1 MGKDK
6 KPKEREIKYW
16 QAISEA
22 HVQSMERNERVF
34 IMGIG
39 VDDPKGIFGTT
50 LEAYKKF
57 GKKRVFDTPVA
68 ENTMA
73 GCAIGAALAGMRPV
87 MVHARNDFMYYCMDQ
102 LCNHAA
108 KWHHMF
114 GGLMTVPITVR
125 AIVGRGWGQ
134 GSQHSQSL
142 QALFSHVPGLKVVM
156 PSTPYS
162 VKGLLMASIE
172 GDSPVIFVEHRR
184 LYDYAGPVPEGPYTL
199 PIGKG
204 AVVRMGK
211 DATVAAISYAVW
223 DAIKAAVALKE
234 EGGIDVEVIDLRSL
248 KPLDEELILNSV
260 KKTGRLV
267 VADTGWKSYGASAE
281 ISALVAEKAFE
292 YLKAP
297 IQRVALPDI
306 SAPTSVT
313 LEKVFYPGA
322 MDIISAV
329 RQIVQKGGE
338 KSVPL
343 FESSLTAKTVYE
355 REFSS
360 LAQEKEFLGPF

>member
-68 ENTMA
+68 ENTMT

-142 QALFSHVPGLKVVM
+142 QALFAHIPGLKVVM
-156 PSTPYS
+156 PSNAYDA
-162 VKGLLMASIE
+162 KGLLMGSIE
-172 GDSPVIFVEHRR
+172 DNNPVVFIEFRR
-184 LYDYAGPVPEGPYTL
+184 LYEETADVPEKPYTVPL
-199 PIGKG
+199 G
-204 AVVRMGK
+204 
-211 DATVAAISYAVW
+211 
-223 DAIKAAVALKE
+223 KAAVQR
-234 EGGIDVEVIDLRSL
+234 EGKDITIVAFSYMVLEAAQAADSLEKIGIHCEIIDPRTL
-248 KPLDEELILNSV
+248 KPLDSETILNSV
-260 KKTGRLV
+260 RKTGRLV
-267 VADTGWKSYGASAE
+267 VADTG
-281 ISALVAEKAFE
+281 
-292 YLKAP
+292 
-297 IQRVALPDI
+297 
-306 SAPTSVT
+306 
-313 LEKVFYPGA
+313 
-322 MDIISAV
+322 
-329 RQIVQKGGE
+329 
-338 KSVPL
+338 
-343 FESSLTAKTVYE
+343 
-355 REFSS
+355 
-360 LAQEKEFLGPF
+360 

>member
-1 MGKDK
+1 MSQKRDQ
-6 KPKEREIKYW
+6 KPREIQYW

-22 HVQSMERNERVF
+22 LIQCMERDEGVF
-34 IMGIG
+34 IMGLG

-50 LEAYKKF
+50 LEAYKRF
-57 GKKRVFDTPVA
+57 GKKRVFDTPVS
-68 ENTMA
+68 ENAMT

-108 KWHHMF
+108 KWHYMF
-114 GGLMTVPITVR
+114 GGLMKVPITVR

-134 GSQHSQSL
+134 GAQHSQSL
-142 QALFSHVPGLKVVM
+142 QAIFSHIPGLKVVV

-172 GDSPVIFVEHRR
+172 DDSPVIFIEHRR
-184 LYDYAGPVPEGPYTL
+184 LYDHTGAVPEGPYTL
-199 PIGKG
+199 PIGRG
-204 AVVRMGK
+204 AIVRMGK
-211 DATVAAISYAVW
+211 DITVTAVSYAVW
-223 DAIKAAVALKE
+223 DAIKAAIALKE
-234 EGGIDVEVIDLRSL
+234 DGIDVEVIDLRSL
-248 KPLDEELILNSV
+248 KPLDENLILDSV

-267 VADTGWKSYGASAE
+267 VADTSWKSYGISAE

-306 SAPTSVT
+306 PAPTSVA
-313 LEKVFYPGA
+313 LERVFYPGPLN
-322 MDIISAV
+322 IISAV
-329 RQIVQKGGE
+329 RQIVREGMK
-338 KSVPL
+338 KPVSR
-343 FESSLTAKTVYE
+343 FEPALTAKAVYE

>member
-1 MGKDK
+1 V
-6 KPKEREIKYW
+6 RELKYW

-22 HVQSMERNERVF
+22 QVQCMESDDRVF

-50 LEAYKKF
+50 LEAYRRF

-68 ENTMA
+68 ENAMT

-114 GGLMTVPITVR
+114 GGLMRVPITVR

-162 VKGLLMASIE
+162 VKGLLIASIRD
-172 GDSPVIFVEHRR
+172 DSPVIFIEHRR
-184 LYDYAGPVPEGPYTL
+184 LYDYTGPVAEEPYTL
-199 PIGKG
+199 PLGKG
-204 AVVRMGK
+204 AIIREGREV
-211 DATVAAISYAVW
+211 TVAAVSYMVW
-223 DAIKAAVALKE
+223 EAIRASAILKE
-234 EGGIDVEVIDLRSL
+234 EGIEVEVIDLRST
-248 KPLDEELILNSV
+248 KPLDEELIINSV

-267 VADTGWKSYGASAE
+267 VADTAWRSCGVSAE
-281 ISALVAEKAFE
+281 VAALVAEKAFG

-297 IQRVALPDI
+297 IQRVTLPDV
-306 SAPTSVT
+306 SAPTSIA
-313 LEKVFYPGA
+313 LEKVFYPGPREV
-322 MDIISAV
+322 ISAIKRTV
-329 RQIVQKGGE
+329 EKDLKGLVPSLEPEHAGRMAYE
-338 KSVPL
+338 K
-343 FESSLTAKTVYE
+343 
-355 REFSS
+355 EFSA
-360 LAQEKEFLGPF
+360 LFQEKEFHGPF

>member
-1 MGKDK
+1 MSKNE
-6 KPKEREIKYW
+6 KPKERELKYW

-22 HVQSMERNERVF
+22 HVQSMERDDRVF

-50 LEAYKKF
+50 LEAYKRF

-68 ENTMA
+68 ENTMT
-73 GCAIGAALAGMRPV
+73 GCAIGASLAGMRPV

-114 GGLMTVPITVR
+114 GGLMRVPITVR

-162 VKGLLMASIE
+162 VKGLLLASIE
-172 GDSPVIFVEHRR
+172 DDSPVIFIEHRR
-184 LYDYAGPVPEGPYTL
+184 LYDHAGPVPEGPYTL
-199 PIGKG
+199 PLGKG
-204 AVVRMGK
+204 AIIRMGS
-211 DATVAAISYAVW
+211 DVTVVAISYMVW
-223 DAIKAAVALKE
+223 DTVRASAILKE
-234 EGGIDVEVIDLRSL
+234 EGIEVEVVDPRST
-248 KPLDEELILNSV
+248 KPLDEGLILDSV

-267 VADTGWKSYGASAE
+267 VADIGWRTCGVGAE
-281 ISALVAEKAFE
+281 IAALVAEKAFE

-297 IQRVALPDI
+297 IQRVTLPDL

-313 LEKVFYPGA
+313 LEKAFYPGTL
-322 MDIISAV
+322 DIVSAV
-329 RQIVQKGGE
+329 KMTME
-338 KSVPL
+338 KEAKRLVPV
-343 FESSLTAKTVYE
+343 FEADLAERMSCD

-360 LAQEKEFLGPF
+360 LFQEKEFLGPF